1 MGHVPVLYLHE
12 RGPDLPYEDR
22 IIGLGGSGWFRTV
35 EEVIADT
42 LSGRNVYTASLNG
55 RSVEIVVVEHNGRRH
70 LALPGARGRER
81 LLRLPR
87 PPERDLVTGRA
98 RGLTG

>member
-12 RGPDLPYEDR
+12 RGPDLPYEER

-42 LSGRNVYTASLNG
+42 LSRRNVYTATLNG
-55 RSVEIVVVEHNGRRH
+55 RSVEIVVVEQNGRQH
-70 LALPGARGRER
+70 LALQGDHGRER
-81 LLRLPR
+81 LFRLPR
-87 PPERDLVTGRA
+87 RLELDLLEGLSRA
-98 RGLTG
+98 LTG